1 VWEYGSSRADRRW
14 LDLAYEKLDRSAH
27 PELTARLL
35 WQIASIS
42 HADAQHAAWVA
53 LAVRDRGDRRTR
65 ADAACWL
72 ADAYLRAGRLDAARD
87 ALDEA
92 AALQDAV
99 ERPKAFAFI
108 ERLRGEL
115 AARGG
120 DPERARAHFERAVA
134 AGTSSGAI
142 GLVAAAQ
149 RSCAELDFEAG
160 DLASARALA
169 SAARESVRDAFGR
182 SRAYADTSAELA
194 AYALAAGDVA
204 AARALGRE
212 ALELARD
219 LDFPHRAVA
228 YVELLAVVAALDG
241 DVERAAFLF
250 GFTDAERARYAD
262 PRGAGERAAHE
273 RLVAT
278 LRDALPRERLG
289 ELLAPGALAGMER
302 AIAEAL
308 KV

>member
-1 VWEYGSSRADRRW
+1 MGLNHTLPD
-14 LDLAYEKLDRSAH
+14 
-27 PELTARLL
+27 
-35 WQIASIS
+35 S
-42 HADAQHAAWVA
+42 HA
-53 LAVRDRGDRRTR
+53 
-65 ADAACWL
+65 
-72 ADAYLRAGRLDAARD
+72 
-87 ALDEA
+87 
-92 AALQDAV
+92 
-99 ERPKAFAFI
+99 PNI
-108 ERLRGEL
+108 
-115 AARGG
+115 
-120 DPERARAHFERAVA
+120 P
-134 AGTSSGAI
+134 
-142 GLVAAAQ
+142 
-149 RSCAELDFEAG
+149 
-160 DLASARALA
+160 
-169 SAARESVRDAFGR
+169 
-182 SRAYADTSAELA
+182 
-194 AYALAAGDVA
+194 VA